1 MNLIKISDPPQILV
15 NYRAVPKGH
24 ATKIIHVDGTDFPT
38 IRSRRRGKEVYYHRV
53 VRRSFQ
59 EQYKHALDLM
69 DSCFD
74 ILEGHQRFVVAKTSN
89 TPPVCPDWPVECRDK
104 IDFESCNWSR

>member
-1 MNLIKISDPPQILV
+1 MKKSDPPSVKV

-24 ATKIIHVDGTDFPT
+24 ATKIVHVDGTDFPT
-38 IRSRRRGKEVYYHRV
+38 IRSIHRRKQVYYHRV

-59 EQYKHALDLM
+59 EQYVHALKLM
-69 DSCFD
+69 ESCFD
-74 ILEGHQRFVVAKTSN
+74 ILEGHQKYVVAKTVDG
-89 TPPVCPDWPVECRDK
+89 PPICPDWAVECRDK